1 MSRRRRL
8 KLARR
13 FREVFQESGTCGR
26 SGLDSKDDSAAAV
39 YRFADLVLDPGR
51 RSVQRGTGTVALPRK
66 SFDMLLALVEAA
78 PDTLSSDELMD
89 RVWQGAV
96 VSQATVAKRVELLR
110 QALDDDSQSP
120 RYIALVRGH
129 GYRLVPDVTRGSR
142 EPAPRRR
149 WPIAVAISFLAAVAL
164 ALSWLALRPG
174 PPPERS
180 VAVLPFEVIADDAD
194 VQHFAEGLADELRYV
209 LSSRNRL
216 RVIGRTSSVYFRDR
230 DDDLKSI
237 GETLGVAHVLEGSV
251 RRSGNRLRVS
261 AQLSSTADGFTL
273 WSESYDR
280 EASGVIAIQED
291 IALNVAAQ
299 LRAAFGDSGS
309 PPAPDS
315 DVISPEAYALYLRA
329 VSLSPYGKLRDLGE
343 AQRLIEEV
351 TRLAPE
357 FAPGW
362 NRLAAVYGRR
372 LLGADPGFE
381 KTPEEAL
388 AVAADAVNKALA
400 IDPESAEA
408 YANLGGGTWVFERN
422 AEKAAPLIQRAL
434 TLNAGN
440 LDIVAFAAEFA
451 KYIGRFEE
459 SLRLEELII
468 GRDPLCN
475 ECRYRLAQSYLYAG
489 RYDDA
494 NREYQTLR
502 TLAGGGY
509 NWSIG
514 LAQLMMEK
522 PAEAL
527 ALFEAVPDEEALHL
541 KLAGRAAALCDLRR
555 NEDALQALGELV
567 EHAGVIA
574 PQVTARAYAHCGDSD
589 TAFAWLER
597 SLPDNTVALQ
607 VDFPNPLYDRL
618 RDDPRWKDLMRR
630 IGRSKEQTDAIKFSL
645 DAAMFGLPGD
655 GA

>member
-13 FREVFQESGTCGR
+13 FREAFSRSITYGR
-26 SGLDSKDDSAAAV
+26 SDLDSAGDSTAAV

-51 RSVQRGTGTVALPRK
+51 RSVQRGTESLALPRK

-78 PDTLSSDELMD
+78 PDALSSDELMD

-120 RYIALVRGH
+120 RYVALVRGH
-129 GYRLVPDVTRGSR
+129 GYRLVPDVQQSAR
-142 EPAPRRR
+142 EPAPRSR
-149 WPIAVAISFLAAVAL
+149 WPTAAALSAIVAVAL
-164 ALSWLALRPG
+164 VVSWIASRPG

-180 VAVLPFEVIADDAD
+180 VAVLPFDVIADDAD
-194 VQHFAEGLADELRYV
+194 VQLFAEGLADELRHV

-216 RVIGRTSSVYFRDR
+216 RVIGRTSSIYFRDR
-230 DDDLKSI
+230 DDDLKAI
-237 GETLGVAHVLEGSV
+237 GESLGVAHVLEGSV

-299 LRAAFGDSGS
+299 LQVAFGDSGS

-315 DVISPEAYALYLRA
+315 AVISPEAYALYLRA

-351 TRLAPE
+351 TRLAPD

-372 LLGADPGFE
+372 LLGADPGFG

-388 AVAADAVNKALA
+388 AIAADAVNKALT

-408 YANLGGGTWVFERN
+408 YANLGGGAWVFERN

-459 SLRLEELII
+459 SLRLEEIII

-489 RYDDA
+489 RYADA

-527 ALFEAVPDEEALHL
+527 ALFEAVPDDQALHL
-541 KLAGRAAALCDLRR
+541 KLAGRAAALCDLGRR
-555 NEDALQALGELV
+555 EDALQALEELV
-567 EHAGVIA
+567 ERAGAGA

-589 TAFAWLER
+589 TAFEWLER

-618 RDDPRWKDLMRR
+618 RDDPRWQDLMRR

-645 DAAMFGLPGD
+645 DAAMLGLPGD